1 MRLKSN
7 TSHRAVALAAVVAL
21 GAVLLAGCAQD
32 SDEPGS
38 TSSSGGTDGKGKI
51 TVTIGDYGVFGYK
64 QAGLYDE
71 YERLNPGVTIKETSI
86 ERLDQYYPQLLTHL
100 GTGSG
105 LQDIQALEVGNI
117 AEIVNRHHDEFVD
130 MGKAQGVDKNS
141 FVPWKWA
148 QATTTNGK
156 TVGLGTDIGPIAI
169 CYRKDLFNKAGL
181 PTDPEK
187 VGKLWTGDWQKY
199 VNVGKDYM
207 ANAPKGTTFVDA
219 AGGVYNAAIQGSV
232 ERYYDKDGKLI
243 YKDSPAVKDAWNLAM
258 DVIDGK
264 MTAKLKQFD
273 KSWDQA
279 YANSRFATV
288 ACPPWMLGYIK
299 EKAGTKAED
308 KWGIAPAPKPANW
321 GGSFLSVPEAAKNKD
336 EAIKLAT
343 WLTAPEQQA
352 KLFEK
357 QASFPSSQT
366 AYELPEVADAKHEF
380 FDDAPIGKIFTDA
393 AKNIPTLVLGEKD
406 QIIQNTI
413 TDVGILQV
421 EQQGKTPAQGW
432 AAAMRDIDN
441 ALDQ

>member
-1 MRLKSN
+1 MRMKSH
-7 TSHRAVALAAVVAL
+7 TSHRAVALTAVVAL
-21 GAVLLAGCAQD
+21 GAVLLAGCADD
-32 SDEPGS
+32 SDTPGS
-38 TSSSGGTDGKGKI
+38 RSSGGTNGKGKI
-51 TVTIGDYGVFGYK
+51 TVTIGVFGVFGYK

-105 LQDIQALEVGNI
+105 MQDIQALEVGNI
-117 AEIVNRHHDEFVD
+117 SEIVNRHSDQFVD
-130 MGKAQGVDKNS
+130 LGKAQGVDKNS

-148 QATTTNGK
+148 QATTASGR

-169 CYRKDLFNKAGL
+169 CYRKDLFKKAGL

-199 VNVGKDYM
+199 VNAGKAYM
-207 ANAPKGTTFVDA
+207 ANAPQGTTFVDA
-219 AGGVYNAAIQGSV
+219 AGGVYNAVISGSV

-243 YKDSPAVKDAWNLAM
+243 YKDSPAVKEAWNLAM
-258 DVIDGK
+258 DVIEGK

-273 KSWDQA
+273 QTWDQA
-279 YANSRFATV
+279 YANGRFATV
-288 ACPPWMLGYIK
+288 SCPPWMLGYIK

-308 KWGIAPAPKPANW
+308 QWGIASAPKPANW
-321 GGSFLSVPEAAKNKD
+321 GGSFLSVPEAVKNKD

-352 KLFEK
+352 KLFQK
-357 QASFPSSQT
+357 QGSFPSSQA
-366 AYELPEVADAKHEF
+366 AYELPEVASAKHDF
-380 FDDAPIGKIFTDA
+380 FDDAPIGEIFTDA
-393 AKNIPTLVLGEKD
+393 AKDIPTLVIGEKD

-421 EQQGKTPAQGW
+421 EQQGKTPDQGW
-432 AAAMRDIDN
+432 AAAVKDIDN